1 MEWLAVGLGILYIA
15 VLVTLG
21 VMTFRGGHIVM
32 FVLGFLFPVLW
43 LIGALIAP
51 TEAASRPDPVA
62 SSP

>member
-15 VLVTLG
+15 LLVTLG

-32 FVLGFLFPVLW
+32 FVLGFFFPVLW

-51 TEAASRPDPVA
+51 TEAASRPRPVA